1 MTDIEKLRDMID
13 KSSRIVF
20 MTGAGISTESGIAD
34 FRSENGIFNT
44 IKKYGRSPEEL
55 LSHSFFCSHTDM
67 FYEYYKP
74 NFILT
79 GIKPNR
85 GHRAIAELEKQGKV
99 TAVVTQNVDGLH
111 TMAGSQ
117 NVYEL
122 HGSIYRNFCMKCGR
136 SYTAEY
142 VKASDGIPHCSCG
155 GTIKPDIV
163 LYEEALDDQ
172 TIRKAS
178 EAVTEADMLV
188 VCGSSLVVYP
198 AAGLVPMYSGNRL
211 VIINKS
217 ETPYDRYAD
226 LVIHKSIGEV
236 LGQAIEGGTSD

>member
-55 LSHSFFCSHTDM
+55 LSHSFFCSHTDK

-79 GIKPNR
+79 GIEPNR

-236 LGQAIEGGTSD
+236 LGQAIEDGTSD